1 MARVGHVAFPPEVA
15 ADAEAPSVKRARRG
29 NFDLNFF
36 DYFNFDF
43 LHAID
48 SAIFLFHNLISLRGN
63 YKGISLRGRKGLDF
77 CDNIV

>member
-15 ADAEAPSVKRARRG
+15 ADAEAPPSVKRARRG

-43 LHAID
+43 LHATD
-48 SAIFLFHNLISLRGN
+48 SAIFPQFDVLG
-63 YKGISLRGRKGLDF
+63 G
-77 CDNIV
+77 